1 MAPFIKTNNPQASGA
16 ERDRHRHAKD
26 ERRHASMPV
35 PSFSAFVVVC
45 IFLRQAH
52 DRAKWVGGSMTDVPV
67 NREFWN
73 SLIRQVRMR
82 TRGRA
87 DPEELLHAAYL
98 RLLRYRA
105 QHAVENVAAF
115 LVRTAVNIGVDNYRH
130 ERFIADVAPEDVG
143 SAENSPLQD
152 EVLASRARLER
163 VREGLSRLTP
173 RTREIFLMHR
183 LDELKYREIAE
194 RLGISQSAV
203 EKHIAKAALF
213 LTEWTEGW

>member
-1 MAPFIKTNNPQASGA
+1 MLETHWPLGVVGAQAYSGT
-16 ERDRHRHAKD
+16 
-26 ERRHASMPV
+26 S
-35 PSFSAFVVVC
+35 VVIV
-45 IFLRQAH
+45 IGL
-52 DRAKWVGGSMTDVPV
+52 GGAMSDIPV

-73 SLIRQVRMR
+73 RLIREVRTR

-98 RLLRYRA
+98 RLVRYRA
-105 QHAVENVAAF
+105 QHVVENVAAF

-130 ERFIADVAPEDVG
+130 ERFIADVAPEDAG
-143 SAENSPLQD
+143 LRENSPLQD
-152 EVLASRARLER
+152 EVLASRVRLER

-173 RTREIFLMHR
+173 RTREVFLMHR
-183 LDELKYREIAE
+183 LDDMKYREIAE

>member
-1 MAPFIKTNNPQASGA
+1 MSDI
-16 ERDRHRHAKD
+16 
-26 ERRHASMPV
+26 
-35 PSFSAFVVVC
+35 
-45 IFLRQAH
+45 
-52 DRAKWVGGSMTDVPV
+52 PV
-67 NREFWN
+67 NREFWDR
-73 SLIRQVRMR
+73 LIREVRIR

-105 QHAVENVAAF
+105 RHAVENIAAF

-130 ERFIADVAPEDVG
+130 DRFIADVAPEEAEH
-143 SAENSPLQD
+143 AENSPLQD
-152 EVLASRARLER
+152 EVLAARVRLDR

-183 LDELKYREIAE
+183 LDEMKYREIAE

-203 EKHIAKAALF
+203 EKHVAKAALF

>member
-1 MAPFIKTNNPQASGA
+1 MADI
-16 ERDRHRHAKD
+16 
-26 ERRHASMPV
+26 
-35 PSFSAFVVVC
+35 
-45 IFLRQAH
+45 
-52 DRAKWVGGSMTDVPV
+52 PV
-67 NREFWN
+67 NRETWN
-73 SLIRQVRMR
+73 GLIRQVRRR

-87 DPEELLHAAYL
+87 DAEELLHAAYL

-105 QHAVENVAAF
+105 RQTVENVAAF

-130 ERFIADVAPEDVG
+130 ERFIADIAPDDVG
-143 SAENSPLQD
+143 RAENSPLQD
-152 EVLASRARLER
+152 EVLASRVRLDR

-183 LDELKYREIAE
+183 LDDLKYREIAE

>member
-1 MAPFIKTNNPQASGA
+1 MADIPVSRELWNRLIK
-16 ERDRHRHAKD
+16 E
-26 ERRHASMPV
+26 
-35 PSFSAFVVVC
+35 
-45 IFLRQAH
+45 
-52 DRAKWVGGSMTDVPV
+52 
-67 NREFWN
+67 
-73 SLIRQVRMR
+73 VRSR
-82 TRGRA
+82 TRGKSDA
-87 DPEELLHAAYL
+87 EELLHAAYL

-105 QHAVENVAAF
+105 RQTVDNVGAF

-130 ERFIADVAPEDVG
+130 DRFIADVAPENAG
-143 SAENSPLQD
+143 LSENSPLQD

-173 RTREIFLMHR
+173 RTREVFLMHR
-183 LDELKYREIAE
+183 LDDMKYREIAE

>member
-1 MAPFIKTNNPQASGA
+1 MADI
-16 ERDRHRHAKD
+16 
-26 ERRHASMPV
+26 
-35 PSFSAFVVVC
+35 
-45 IFLRQAH
+45 
-52 DRAKWVGGSMTDVPV
+52 PV
-67 NREFWN
+67 NQEFWN
-73 SLIRQVRMR
+73 RMIREVRLR
-82 TRGRA
+82 TRGRS

-98 RLLRYRA
+98 RLLRYKA

-130 ERFIADVAPEDVG
+130 DRFIADVAPETLG
-143 SAENSPLQD
+143 TSENSPLQD
-152 EVLASRARLER
+152 EVLASRVRLER

-183 LDELKYREIAE
+183 LDEMKYREIAE

>member
-1 MAPFIKTNNPQASGA
+1 MSDI
-16 ERDRHRHAKD
+16 
-26 ERRHASMPV
+26 PV
-35 PSFSAFVVVC
+35 S
-45 IFLRQAH
+45 
-52 DRAKWVGGSMTDVPV
+52 
-67 NREFWN
+67 REFWN
-73 SLIRQVRMR
+73 RLIREVRSR

-98 RLLRYRA
+98 RLVRYRSE
-105 QHAVENVAAF
+105 HAVENVAAF

-130 ERFIADVAPEDVG
+130 DRFIAEIAPDEAG
-143 SAENSPLQD
+143 ARENSPLQD
-152 EVLASRARLER
+152 EVLAARARLDR
-163 VREGLSRLTP
+163 VREGLARLTP

-194 RLGISQSAV
+194 RMGISQSAV

>member
-1 MAPFIKTNNPQASGA
+1 MS
-16 ERDRHRHAKD
+16 
-26 ERRHASMPV
+26 
-35 PSFSAFVVVC
+35 
-45 IFLRQAH
+45 
-52 DRAKWVGGSMTDVPV
+52 DVPV

-73 SLIRQVRMR
+73 RLIREVRQR

-105 QHAVENVAAF
+105 QHAVENIGAF

-130 ERFIADVAPEDVG
+130 DRFIADVAPDQTG
-143 SAENSPLQD
+143 ACENSPLQD
-152 EVLASRARLER
+152 EVLAARERLDR

-183 LDELKYREIAE
+183 LDEMKYREIAE

-203 EKHIAKAALF
+203 EKHIAKAAMF
-213 LTEWTEGW
+213 LTEWAEGW

>member
-1 MAPFIKTNNPQASGA
+1 MSDI
-16 ERDRHRHAKD
+16 
-26 ERRHASMPV
+26 
-35 PSFSAFVVVC
+35 
-45 IFLRQAH
+45 
-52 DRAKWVGGSMTDVPV
+52 PV

-73 SLIRQVRMR
+73 RMIREVRIR
-82 TRGRA
+82 TRGGA
-87 DPEELLHAAYL
+87 DAEDLLHAAYL
-98 RLLRYRA
+98 KLLRYRA

-130 ERFIADVAPEDVG
+130 DRFIADITPDETGAC
-143 SAENSPLQD
+143 ENSPLQD
-152 EVLASRARLER
+152 EVLAARARLER

-183 LDELKYREIAE
+183 LDDMKYREIAE

-213 LTEWTEGW
+213 LTEWAEGW